1 MESIQEQNT
10 VSKPIELKNMK
21 RYFEKEDA
29 VCKLITGNGT
39 GTGFFCKFII
49 NNKPMKALFT
59 NNHVLKEDLIK
70 NNSNILIRHN
80 DEIKEIKL
88 TSNRFKFTNEE
99 YDYTCIQIFD
109 NESYND
115 FFEIDDN
122 INCNNPDHQY
132 RNKLCVL
139 FQFPGEEDLSFGEG
153 IIKGIIN
160 DYQIIH
166 NITSDKGSSGSPI
179 VLSDNLKVIGIHR
192 GSFND
197 SNQGIFFN
205 FILKDIQ
212 NQLNKNNQKILP
224 IKTINFDGK
233 DFDIYYYKQYRENG
247 EKW

>member
-1 MESIQEQNT
+1 MEISLEQNT
-10 VSKPIELKNMK
+10 KSKPISGKNMK
-21 RYFEKEDA
+21 RYLKKEGA
-29 VCKLITGNGT
+29 ACQLITGNGS
-39 GTGFFCKFII
+39 GFFCKFKL
-49 NNKPMKALFT
+49 NNKIIKALFT
-59 NNHVLKEDLIK
+59 NNHVLNADLIK
-70 NNSNILIRHN
+70 DNSIIYITHK
-80 DEIKEIKL
+80 DKSKEIKL

-99 YDYTCIQIFD
+99 YDYTCIEIFD
-109 NESYND
+109 NEGYDD

-139 FQFPGEEDLSFGEG
+139 FQFPGDEDLSFGEG

-205 FILKDIQ
+205 FILNDIQ

>member
-1 MESIQEQNT
+1 MELEQNT
-10 VSKPIELKNMK
+10 KSKPILAKNMK
-21 RYFEKEDA
+21 RYLTKENA
-29 VCKLITGNGT
+29 ACQLITGNGS
-39 GTGFFCKFII
+39 GFFCKFII

-59 NNHVLKEDLIK
+59 NNHILKEDLIK
-70 NNSNILIRHN
+70 NNSSILIRHN

-179 VLSDNLKVIGIHR
+179 VLSDNLKIIGIHR

-205 FILKDIQ
+205 FILRDIQ
-212 NQLNKNNQKILP
+212 DKLNNKHKILP
-224 IKTINFDGK
+224 IRIINIDRK
-233 DFDIYYYKQYRENG
+233 DYDIYSREQFEENG